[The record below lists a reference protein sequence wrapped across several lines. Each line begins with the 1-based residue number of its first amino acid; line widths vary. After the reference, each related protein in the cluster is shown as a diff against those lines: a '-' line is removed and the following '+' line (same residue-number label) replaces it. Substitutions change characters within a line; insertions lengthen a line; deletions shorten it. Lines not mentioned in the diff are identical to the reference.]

1 MIVSIPPDESKEK
14 QLRLNTEEGE
24 LEERSSLRPPEK
36 HAEPNDQESD
46 ECTKLVVQRAKLL
59 HDRSFLLTQMVTV
72 WLLQFTLL
80 AYIAQDTYL
89 QVDLE
94 FPQAIPSLRITL
106 TRFITGLVMHLA
118 LGPKLN
124 QGLQKMKFAL
134 NHAWRFDTACLAA
147 AAGFSQIV
155 VIVSVELLMYL
166 IVVLSHD
173 IIEVVTTLL
182 ALYIISKFDEV
193 FFTEF
198 AEGETTKQLIKDEK
212 FATLRAICQT
222 SS

>member
-1 MIVSIPPDESKEK
+1 M
-14 QLRLNTEEGE
+14 
-24 LEERSSLRPPEK
+24 
-36 HAEPNDQESD
+36 
-46 ECTKLVVQRAKLL
+46 
-59 HDRSFLLTQMVTV
+59 
-72 WLLQFTLL
+72 
-80 AYIAQDTYL
+80 
-89 QVDLE
+89 
-94 FPQAIPSLRITL
+94 
-106 TRFITGLVMHLA
+106 
-118 LGPKLN
+118 
-124 QGLQKMKFAL
+124 
-134 NHAWRFDTACLAA
+134 
-147 AAGFSQIV
+147 

-212 FATLRAICQT
+212 FAPLRVICQT